1 IEDVSPDQMKVIF
14 ENAVSRVESSSG
26 RFAQIAGMTLVY
38 DPAGTPQEI
47 GEDDT
52 ITTEGSRVQSITL
65 DDGTAIVSDGAVVD
79 GAPSIALVTL
89 NFLATGGDQYL
100 FGDGTRTHLGLTDQ
114 QSLAAYI
121 KDGLNGTISAA
132 QYPEGG
138 EGRITV
144 VADEMADDM
153 GDGMADDMDD
163 GMADDMDGVE
173 ETTGEE
179 LPATGVESSL
189 LFIIAAAM
197 IIAGLLLASLTRHLN
212 TARRRKRLSI

>member
-1 IEDVSPDQMKVIF
+1 MKVIF

-52 ITTEGSRVQSITL
+52 VTTEGSRVQSITL

-89 NFLATGGDQYL
+89 NFLANGGDQYL

-121 KDGLNGTISAA
+121 ADGLGGNITAA
-132 QYPEGG
+132 DYPESG
-138 EGRITV
+138 EGRITA
-144 VADEMADDM
+144 VAADMADDM
-153 GDGMADDMDD
+153 DDDMDDGMADDMDD
-163 GMADDMDGVE
+163 GMADDMDDGMA
-173 ETTGEE
+173 GEE
-179 LPATGVESSL
+179 LPATGVESRL
-189 LFIIAAAM
+189 LFIIAATLLL
-197 IIAGLLLASLTRHLN
+197 AGLLLASLS
-212 TARRRKRLSI
+212 RRSKRWGIQPSPA